1 MRFLIFL
8 LLGTLIFGFA
18 FPAMLLFIGLFGVI
32 VLALIIF
39 NMLRSGSS
47 FRVYTSRSFE
57 SPHRENY
64 SRSGEQQ
71 IFNSPT
77 DAETEEPHQSS
88 YFEDEGEVIELP
100 ATALRKE
107 DEKEKDK

>member
-18 FPAMLLFIGLFGVI
+18 FPAMLLFIGLFGVML
-32 VLALIIF
+32 LALIIF
-39 NMLRSGSS
+39 NMLRGGSS
-47 FRVYTSRSFE
+47 FRVYTTRGFE
-57 SPHRENY
+57 PPHREDY
-64 SRSGEQQ
+64 RSSDEQQ